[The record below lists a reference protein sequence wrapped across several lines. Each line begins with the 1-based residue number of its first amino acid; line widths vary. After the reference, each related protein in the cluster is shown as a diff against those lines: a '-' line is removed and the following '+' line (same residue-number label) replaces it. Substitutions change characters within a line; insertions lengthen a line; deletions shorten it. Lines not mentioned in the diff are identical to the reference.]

1 MQISL
6 EKYEEMQDRI
16 ANLETAIEIKS
27 KQFEYTL
34 DLVIERDE
42 EIYRLRAKQPHWIS
56 VKDRLPEDEGLVLA
70 FGDEG
75 LLIAEHYRF
84 GDWVKFM
91 LDKDGRYMSPYP
103 TTIYYW
109 MPLPEPPEVE
119 DGNGE

>member
-1 MQISL
+1 MRLIDADALKEEITFHFDL
-6 EKYEEMQDRI
+6 E
-16 ANLETAIEIKS
+16 LEP
-27 KQFEYTL
+27 
-34 DLVIERDE
+34 VIEKEALRMIDE
-42 EIYRLRAKQPHWIS
+42 QETISAASPKWIS
-56 VKDRLPEDEGLVLA
+56 VKDRLPEDYVLVLA

-75 LLIAEHYRF
+75 ILIAEHYRF

-119 DGNGE
+119 DANDE

>member
-1 MQISL
+1 M
-6 EKYEEMQDRI
+6 
-16 ANLETAIEIKS
+16 N
-27 KQFEYTL
+27 
-34 DLVIERDE
+34 
-42 EIYRLRAKQPHWIS
+42 WIS
-56 VKDRLPEDEGLVLA
+56 VKDRLPKDYVSVLA

-109 MPLPEPPEVE
+109 MPFPEVTEAE